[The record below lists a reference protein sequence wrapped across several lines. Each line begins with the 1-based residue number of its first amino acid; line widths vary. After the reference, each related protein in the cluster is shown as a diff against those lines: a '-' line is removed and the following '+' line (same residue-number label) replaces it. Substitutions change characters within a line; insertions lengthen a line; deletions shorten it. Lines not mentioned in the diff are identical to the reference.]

1 MTLFLRCFYVP
12 VFELICGHPIVGLSV
27 IRPISETSLKMF
39 VLRGPRIPTAFPTPF
54 ETIDIHHHLSFFLPV
69 SSLHTNKTPTSAMS
83 NTDRNNERTRTILR
97 IKRRIHEEPLP
108 YLRLEGLNGP
118 KKRQRGEDQQL
129 SELMQSNA
137 SLNENSSEYASSKK
151 QNTKSYAVWKLMK
164 PESGV
169 KQERSYR
176 IVDALLEDDGPKT
189 KRRKL
194 TVLETS
200 SQTELVSDSTVKVK
214 RKTPL
219 KVLDPLS
226 RLVDDS
232 LQEVHTGNKPVSDHY
247 RFIRTDPRLAH
258 HLKIWVAWSHSSGGN
273 LLHAC
278 AMWNDLEI
286 ASQILQQDISLTEAV
301 DGDGRTPYEL
311 AQLSGHD
318 SVCQVLEAFGGD
330 TTNYVYDIFYLD
342 DSEIPEEAN
351 EIEDNPIASVELSS
365 GVGYWTPLG
374 ELVLE
379 APAKHQASL
388 DHFFDE
394 DGDIDSNCEEYGGN
408 DYPEEDANDD
418 DDDGDSWGEA
428 FTPDQGY
435 RCYPLDDDF
444 NALDQANPADFQNIE
459 VEKYPFEED

>member
-1 MTLFLRCFYVP
+1 
-12 VFELICGHPIVGLSV
+12 
-27 IRPISETSLKMF
+27 
-39 VLRGPRIPTAFPTPF
+39 
-54 ETIDIHHHLSFFLPV
+54 
-69 SSLHTNKTPTSAMS
+69 MS
-83 NTDRNNERTRTILR
+83 NTDGNNERARTVLR
-97 IKRRIHEEPLP
+97 IKRRKHEEQLP

-118 KKRQRGEDQQL
+118 KKRQRGVDQQL

-137 SLNENSSEYASSKK
+137 SLSENSSADAASKEQK
-151 QNTKSYAVWKLMK
+151 TKSYAVWKLMK

-169 KQERSYR
+169 KRGHSYR
-176 IVDALLEDDGPKT
+176 VVDALLEDEDGPKT

-200 SQTELVSDSTVKVK
+200 SQTELVSDSTAKAK
-214 RKTPL
+214 RKPAL
-219 KVLDPLS
+219 KVLDPLT

-258 HLKIWVAWSHSSGGN
+258 QFKIWVAWSHSSGGN

-286 ASQILQQDISLTEAV
+286 ASQILQLDISLTEAG
-301 DGDGRTPYEL
+301 DSDGRTPYEL

-318 SVCQVLEAFGGD
+318 SVCQVMEAFGGD
-330 TTNYVYDIFYLD
+330 TTSYVYDIFYLD
-342 DSEIPEEAN
+342 DNELPEEAN
-351 EIEDNPIASVELSS
+351 EIEDNPMASVELSS

-379 APAKHQASL
+379 APEKHQESL

-408 DYPEEDANDD
+408 DYPEEDADGYDDGDD
-418 DDDGDSWGEA
+418 DDDDNDSWGEA

-435 RCYPLDDDF
+435 RCYQLDHDF
-444 NALDQANPADFQNIE
+444 NLVEPNPADFQNIE
-459 VEKYPFEED
+459 GEKYPLGED